1 MLEVGNGM
9 TESEDRAHF
18 TMWCMMNSPLML
30 GMDLRRITKDDE
42 YYKIITNQ
50 DLIEL
55 NQDKLGIQAKRIWTS
70 ITTQNPDKDYI
81 TDNNRSDVL
90 AKPLSDGSVAISFI
104 NLSDKESTK
113 EFSLEMNFIK
123 EKLGNKIP
131 QAFAEAKKF
140 TVKDLWT
147 KEITQISDSIRIK
160 PILPC
165 ENVTVKITPVS

>member
-1 MLEVGNGM
+1 MNK
-9 TESEDRAHF
+9 THF
-18 TMWCMMNSPLML
+18 AMWCMMNSPLML
-30 GMDLRRITKDDE
+30 GMDLRRLKKDDD

-50 DLIEL
+50 DLIDL

-70 ITTQNPDKDYI
+70 ISTPNPDKDYI

-113 EFSLEMNFIK
+113 DFSLEINFIK
-123 EKLGNKIP
+123 EKLGNKTP
-131 QAFAEAKKF
+131 QTFAEAKKF

-147 KEITQISDSIRIK
+147 KEITQISDCIQIK

-165 ENVTVKITPVS
+165 ENITIKITPIV